1 MVSRS
6 PLSFTKLALKK
17 PGQSKGTLL
26 TPAPPSS
33 PNASFSKYIVGA
45 DGSSSTVRTL
55 AGIQSGG
62 EPSPFNWIRIDGVMK
77 TDMPDA
83 RIGFAAIESA
93 THGNVLWAALDH
105 GATRV
110 GLTLPPDKFA
120 KYNGKTTEDDTK
132 NEAIEAMLPFKLE
145 ILVTDW
151 WTCYRYAML
160 FMAPRTCQREI

>member
-1 MVSRS
+1 
-6 PLSFTKLALKK
+6 
-17 PGQSKGTLL
+17 
-26 TPAPPSS
+26 
-33 PNASFSKYIVGA
+33 
-45 DGSSSTVRTL
+45 
-55 AGIQSGG
+55 
-62 EPSPFNWIRIDGVMK
+62 MK

-120 KYNGKTTEDDTK
+120 KYNGKPTEDDTK

-145 ILVTDW
+145 ILETDW